1 MPTQTIH
8 SGKGKEGLIKE
19 NLRLDLDAG
28 KFKAGKAKLVLV
40 AKRDG
45 KEIARRDID
54 VIIDA
59 EIQSEISRRGFLKKL
74 EMLGLGGAGTVGA
87 GSVLAY
93 KKFKTN
99 FQNTKPPNEK
109 EPQIPEEAYSNR
121 GLEQTLTVAQ
131 EKVLSEYVSQFR
143 IEEQDP
149 NIINRTFENRLEDH
163 EVLLTCIINPNDS
176 LSGFSSLTKKDREY
190 VSSIKNKLAAYKQ
203 ELFPQGVAQVFFI
216 DIGPGIANKDLT
228 ILGGRGKPAI
238 TTQEIAVRF
247 PYFVVA
253 ALDLPEEMERFTGTT
268 PDKSYLIDEDKRKEL
283 LAKRNIHL
291 VSGDGLK
298 SLLLQWQD
306 SSTNPYPE
314 RTRPKISHNATIII
328 RSANSID
335 IYCEWKEVFPA
346 IDRIAHDFKDHPVML
361 LFNREILIKTEGEID
376 WMIIGKTPKM
386 GFEHNIRK
394 LDRNGEPPFVLYEKP
409 VCKPDTLNNLK
420 VKYTGF
426 SSDYEYDPS
435 SETM

>member
-1 MPTQTIH
+1 MPIQTIH

-216 DIGPGIANKDLT
+216 DIGPGIANKDLR
-228 ILGGRGKPAI
+228 ILGG
-238 TTQEIAVRF
+238 
-247 PYFVVA
+247 
-253 ALDLPEEMERFTGTT
+253 EESR
-268 PDKSYLIDEDKRKEL
+268 
-283 LAKRNIHL
+283 
-291 VSGDGLK
+291 
-298 SLLLQWQD
+298 Q
-306 SSTNPYPE
+306 
-314 RTRPKISHNATIII
+314 
-328 RSANSID
+328 
-335 IYCEWKEVFPA
+335 
-346 IDRIAHDFKDHPVML
+346 
-361 LFNREILIKTEGEID
+361 
-376 WMIIGKTPKM
+376 
-386 GFEHNIRK
+386 
-394 LDRNGEPPFVLYEKP
+394 
-409 VCKPDTLNNLK
+409 
-420 VKYTGF
+420 
-426 SSDYEYDPS
+426 
-435 SETM
+435 